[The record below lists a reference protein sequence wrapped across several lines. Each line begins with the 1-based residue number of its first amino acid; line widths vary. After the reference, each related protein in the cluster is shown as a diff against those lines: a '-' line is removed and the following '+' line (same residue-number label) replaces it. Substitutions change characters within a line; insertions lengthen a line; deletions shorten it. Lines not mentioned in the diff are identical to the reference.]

1 MDSRLVILLVL
12 SLAIACHRP
21 SGPSPRIDHHY
32 SREPANLR
40 MLVDQV
46 HAHPME
52 YPSGLDKTHY
62 GYYEVSNW
70 DRLLTHLGRLGVS
83 SDVLLEG
90 RITTQLLADY
100 QLFYLFF
107 PSQPAPALDPDELAA
122 LESWVRNGGGLF
134 VVGEHSNANQNAQ
147 RLNPL
152 LQRFGMKL
160 SYATLVDAQATFA
173 FGGWDKQRALMEHP
187 VTRGVRALAVVSA
200 GSIDLEPAHPDHPRA
215 LALSSPS
222 AFLDSWDP
230 KAPEA
235 GYSGNLLRD
244 DGEPQGQFA
253 ALAAATPGR
262 GRVVVVAD
270 HNAFSNVFLYYGDNL
285 TLAAQGFAWLAA
297 GALPLPSRDDGGAET
312 FSLLMP
318 ETTMPSD
325 VMTPHSFEHGLAA
338 TSFFTF
344 YTALNRHPQVRV
356 HCTEWLEGR
365 YSAILLCPQKGRFT
379 SAYLDYLERARQQGT
394 TVIVMVDQPLGQGTL
409 QVLERLAVA
418 TPGPAAPGH
427 EPVKLR
433 VGPRELGMTEV
444 AYLGWAGLEGQPVV
458 ELHGSAG
465 VVPVVVQAAPGVQ
478 LFLQPRMVRNDAF
491 RTAHGGVLGTGPLKP
506 ADMVVFETVW
516 AWLDTLVAK
525 EKSLPASR

>member
-1 MDSRLVILLVL
+1 MDSRLVTLLVL
-12 SLAIACHRP
+12 SLAVACHRQPAP
-21 SGPSPRIDHHY
+21 STRLDHHY
-32 SREPANLR
+32 SQEPASLR

-83 SDVLLEG
+83 SDVLLQG
-90 RITTQLLADY
+90 RITPQLLADY

-122 LESWVRNGGGLF
+122 LESWVRAGGGLF

-160 SYATLVDAQATFA
+160 SYATLVDAEATFA
-173 FGGWDKQRALMEHP
+173 FGGWDKQRALVEHP

-200 GSIDLEPAHPDHPRA
+200 GAIEVDPAHPDRPQA
-215 LALSSPS
+215 LAWSSPS

-230 KAPEA
+230 QAAEA
-235 GYSGNLLRD
+235 GYSGNLIRD
-244 DGEPQGQFA
+244 AGEPQGQFA
-253 ALAAATPGR
+253 ALAAATPGL

-270 HNAFSNVFLYYGDNL
+270 HNAFSNVFLSYGDNL
-285 TLAAQGFAWLAA
+285 TLAAQGFGWLSA
-297 GALPLPSRDDGGAET
+297 GGLTVPPGYDGRSEA

-344 YTALNRHPQVRV
+344 YTALNRHPQVRAR
-356 HCTEWLEGR
+356 CTEWLDGR
-365 YSAILLCPQKGRFT
+365 YAAILLCPQKGRFT
-379 SAYLDYLERARQQGT
+379 RGYLDYLARARQQGST
-394 TVIVMVDQPLGQGTL
+394 LIVMVDQPPGAGTL
-409 QVLERLAVA
+409 QVLERLGLA
-418 TPGPAAPGH
+418 TPRPAAH
-427 EPVKLR
+427 RREQVYLR
-433 VGPRELGMTEV
+433 VGPRELGRTEV
-444 AYLGWAGLEGQPVV
+444 DYFVWEGVTGRPLV
-458 ELHGSAG
+458 ELHGSTG
-465 VVPVVVQAAPGVQ
+465 VVPVVVEAVPGVQ
-478 LFLQPRMVRNDAF
+478 LFLQPRLVRNDAF
-491 RTAHGGVLGTGPLKP
+491 RTVNGGVLGTGPLEP
-506 ADMVVFETVW
+506 ADTVVFETVW
-516 AWLDTLVAK
+516 AWLDTMVAH